1 MLDGHIQHS
10 PMRLRQDRGFAYEE
24 FMSPYGGINQAAERY
39 KELLTLPEAELV
51 EGVSIDDYSTY
62 RATRFANP
70 I

>member
-1 MLDGHIQHS
+1 MALQ
-10 PMRLRQDRGFAYEE
+10 Q
-24 FMSPYGGINQAAERY
+24 
-39 KELLTLPEAELV
+39 LPEAELA